1 MDFYPSTEPC
11 IVCSKINNNG
21 SEPRLGYVV
30 CQEHKNLTPLEI
42 NKIQTPV
49 FELPNTCP
57 ECQAV
62 RTVWDY
68 NSQFGCEKEYATY
81 QCYAKAS
88 KYPKQKHFSI
98 DIECSKSAKN
108 MKIAQRNKE
117 IDLAVLEVLEKLKC
131 TPEEFDKFATR
142 TDRGRWDKNT
152 VSIFNVGQK

>member
-1 MDFYPSTEPC
+1 M
-11 IVCSKINNNG
+11 
-21 SEPRLGYVV
+21 
-30 CQEHKNLTPLEI
+30 
-42 NKIQTPV
+42 QTPT

-131 TPEEFDKFATR
+131 SPEEFDKFATR

-152 VSIFNVGQK
+152 VSIFNVGKK